1 MRTCSWKTPTK
12 KARKWSN
19 ISMKKYHPSP
29 MVGVRSGIVR
39 LHVRGVSSEV
49 GERRADVH
57 DAVEGS

>member
-1 MRTCSWKTPTK
+1 MKTCSWNTPTK

-39 LHVRGVSSEV
+39 LRGGVSSGV
-49 GERRADVH
+49 
-57 DAVEGS
+57 